1 MWSNTEIVER
11 LLNERACAFAQFAAR
26 NGLVLNGAKTQL
38 MIGGSAEPKDVASVS
53 VVVNNDVITPAPEIE
68 LLGVTFDRNFSTL
81 PQEVPGQ
88 RHQATVNEPTSNSLK
103 ATQVAINDVARTV
116 IGQSRGD
123 RVRIPDLLHRAG
135 LPSLNQIAV
144 KSVAI
149 EAWKAFQSTDGGS
162 ATQVAI
168 NDVARTV
175 IGQSRGDRVR
185 IPDLLH
191 RTGLPSL
198 NQIAV
203 KSVAIEAWKAFQS
216 TDGGSGAIK
225 YRDVPAIAGRHLVLV
240 IVLGIF
246 SLQIEPD
253 LFGELDISLIEVAG
267 LIAIVSLLVLVLLV
281 DAISAIV
288 HLGISLGQLEIGH
301 HFPLSLRQS
310 HVMDRGRAL
319 GPPQV
324 DGALGIGILQCPA
337 PNGGRDSWDSIQD
350 GLHGH
355 GSSGSGWGYHRTSPR
370 SVTTPHPGEE
380 RELIGI
386 VIQDGLIAT
395 EDSTMPG
402 TRIVL
407 KGDEPDPDPSPF
419 LFLSVE
425 HKRKNAEKP
434 YDPKRSCWVPDDDT
448 KFTEGLIEETSGG
461 KVKVKILKDKSIK
474 EFKQDQ
480 VTQVNPPKFDM
491 CEDMSGLTYLN
502 DASVLHN
509 LKVRYMANLIY
520 TYSGLFCIAVNPYQ
534 RFPIYTART
543 VDLYRL
549 KRRNEVPPH
558 IFAIAEG
565 SYHAMTLKGKN
576 QSILITGESGAGKT
590 ENTKKV
596 ITYFAFV
603 GSTVTKAATK
613 KKASLEDQVVQT
625 NPVMEA
631 YGNAKTVRNDNSSRF
646 GKFIRVW
653 FNNQGRMAGGDIE
666 VYLLEKS
673 RVTYQS
679 PDERSYHIF
688 YFLMTHKIDLHQS
701 CRLSDD
707 IYDYPLMS
715 MGKVK
720 VESIDDMEEMVI
732 MDEAFDILGFTPDEK
747 TNVYKVTSMCMILSR
762 MEFVGH
768 GEVTTA
774 KNVEAGTVLM
784 ELFKYCDAPDELY
797 DRFCN
802 PKIKIGMEWV
812 NKSQNLGA
820 VQVSV
825 GSIIKNIYGRLF
837 RYLVDMCNNTLVDPT
852 MKKVN
857 FIGVLDIAGFEIFE
871 FNTLEQ
877 LMINFVNEKLQQ
889 FFNHHMFVLE
899 QEEYLREGI
908 EWVSVDFGMDL
919 AACIDL
925 FEKPMGLIPIL
936 EEETIYP
943 KANDKTFEEKLKA
956 NHLGKHNN
964 FQRPNSKTDKDA
976 HFAVVHYAGTVSY
989 NVAGWLDK
997 NRDPVNDTVI
1007 DLFKKAK
1014 GCTLLNEI
1022 FADHAGQT
1030 KEEDD
1035 APPAG
1040 HRRGKKRMAVKSK
1053 TAAKQANFK
1062 TVCSYFKDQLNNL
1075 INMLMTTEPKAHKAM
1090 KMVKRPV
1097 TDEKKNIA
1105 ATHAVMEKI
1114 QMSKEK
1120 FGYGHTKIFFRAGV
1134 LGLMEEIRD
1143 DKVNELVTCLQS
1155 WIRGNDTR
1163 MAYKK
1168 LWDHK
1173 RGLYVAQRTIRNYLM
1188 GKKWLW
1194 WQLWLALKPNLKA
1207 GRFEEFKK
1215 ELAQKTKYASEHLDE
1230 VVKQREIAQKKNNV
1244 LVMEVHEMKGSLS
1257 GGVNAKQ
1264 DLIDKIAKIEDAKG
1278 ALNKELQMVNARYNS
1293 EQENIDGLAQTM
1305 RKLESSQGS
1314 LAKDIDEYENKLKII
1329 EEEKLDREEQIRQL
1343 KEEIAHQE
1351 DLIAKLNRERRGIND
1366 SKLKDEE
1373 QIQSYEDKCNH
1384 LGKLKMRLEK
1394 QLDEVEDSWEREK
1407 KYKQDIEKLKRQVE
1421 NNLKLTQEAVSDLER
1436 NRMEL
1441 SQSLQRKEKELGSLV
1456 GKIEDEQ
1463 TLGSKLNQQIKELQT
1478 RIEELDDEVEQERQS
1493 RVRADKAKANLRHEL
1508 DDLNEKL
1515 EETGSSTS
1523 AQIALNARREEEL
1536 AKLKKDLDECN
1547 ISHESTLAMLR
1558 QKHNGAISDM
1568 GEQIDILNKQKANDM
1583 QNRLDE
1589 IQRALHEADSS
1600 KRKLMVENC
1609 DLQHHMEESERHA
1622 AQLSKD
1628 KTSFTT
1634 QLDDAKRLAEV
1645 ETRERINL
1653 LGKMKNLEH
1662 DLETMREHLEE
1673 EYEAKQEIERQ
1684 LSKALADINLWKT
1697 RYETEGLART
1707 EEIERDKGKVAARL
1721 AEAEETISALQEKI
1735 GVLEKSKV
1743 RQTGELE
1750 EASADYERFNTTA
1763 AILEKRGRNFDKIIT
1778 EWKCKA
1784 DDLQGEIEASQ
1795 SECRNFSSEFFRIKS
1810 ANEELVEQLDTVK
1823 RENKNLAE
1831 EIKDLLDQLGE
1842 GGRSIH
1848 ELDKSRR
1855 RLEVEKEELQAAL
1868 EEAEAALEQEEN
1880 KVLRSQLEMAQVRQ
1894 EIDRRI
1900 QEKEEEFDHS
1910 KKNHMRA
1917 MDSMQASLEAEARS
1931 KEEALR
1937 IKKKLESDI
1946 NEMEIALDHANKAHA
1961 EAKKAIKRTHNQLSE
1976 VNQAIQDE
1984 RKVTIEVKEKLGLTD
1999 RKSNALAG
2007 DMEEAKALL
2016 DTAIRSQKQVELELQ
2031 DTREH
2036 NNDMQNLNNS
2046 LTNTKRKLESDIH
2059 QMHADLDNLLSG
2071 AKNSEEKAKK
2081 AMVDAGRL
2089 ADELR
2094 AEQEHSC
2101 TQERAVRI
2109 TEKNLSDIMEMA
2121 DEAARQ
2127 AAIAAQ
2133 QMPAKMEARIRELE
2147 FELGRTTQ
2155 LSSDTHKHVTKGE
2168 RKVKE
2173 LQFQSEENAKNQ
2185 ERITDLVDKL
2195 QQKIKSYKKQIEDA
2209 EEIAA
2214 INLAKF
2220 RKAQQELE
2228 EADERTKMAE
2238 DGVHK
2243 FRPVRGS
2250 SVMN

>member
-1 MWSNTEIVER
+1 
-11 LLNERACAFAQFAAR
+11 
-26 NGLVLNGAKTQL
+26 
-38 MIGGSAEPKDVASVS
+38 
-53 VVVNNDVITPAPEIE
+53 
-68 LLGVTFDRNFSTL
+68 
-81 PQEVPGQ
+81 
-88 RHQATVNEPTSNSLK
+88 
-103 ATQVAINDVARTV
+103 
-116 IGQSRGD
+116 
-123 RVRIPDLLHRAG
+123 
-135 LPSLNQIAV
+135 
-144 KSVAI
+144 
-149 EAWKAFQSTDGGS
+149 
-162 ATQVAI
+162 
-168 NDVARTV
+168 
-175 IGQSRGDRVR
+175 
-185 IPDLLH
+185 
-191 RTGLPSL
+191 
-198 NQIAV
+198 
-203 KSVAIEAWKAFQS
+203 
-216 TDGGSGAIK
+216 
-225 YRDVPAIAGRHLVLV
+225 
-240 IVLGIF
+240 
-246 SLQIEPD
+246 
-253 LFGELDISLIEVAG
+253 
-267 LIAIVSLLVLVLLV
+267 
-281 DAISAIV
+281 
-288 HLGISLGQLEIGH
+288 
-301 HFPLSLRQS
+301 
-310 HVMDRGRAL
+310 
-319 GPPQV
+319 
-324 DGALGIGILQCPA
+324 
-337 PNGGRDSWDSIQD
+337 
-350 GLHGH
+350 
-355 GSSGSGWGYHRTSPR
+355 
-370 SVTTPHPGEE
+370 
-380 RELIGI
+380 
-386 VIQDGLIAT
+386 
-395 EDSTMPG
+395 MPG

-407 KGDEPDPDPSPF
+407 KGDEPDPDPAPY

-434 YDPKRSCWVPDDDT
+434 YDPKRSCWVPDADT

-474 EFKQDQ
+474 EYKQDQ

-509 LKVRYMANLIY
+509 LKVRYVEKLIY

-534 RFPIYTART
+534 RFPIYTGRT
-543 VDLYRL
+543 VGLYRL

-565 SYHAMTLKGKN
+565 SYHAMSLKSKN

-603 GSTVTKAATK
+603 GSTGTAKADKSGK

-653 FNNQGRMAGGDIE
+653 FNSQGKMAGGDIE
-666 VYLLEKS
+666 TYLLEKS

-688 YFLMTHKIDLHQS
+688 YFLMTHKVDLHES
-701 CRLSDD
+701 CGLSDD

-720 VESIDDMEEMVI
+720 VESIDDGEEMMI
-732 MDEAFDILGFTPDEK
+732 MDEAFDILGFTRDEK
-747 TNVYKVTSMCMILSR
+747 YNVYKVTSMCMLLSR

-774 KNVEAGTVLM
+774 KNLEAGTVLM
-784 ELFKYCDAPDELY
+784 DLFKYCDAPDELY

-802 PKIKIGMEWV
+802 PKIKIGTEWV
-812 NKSQNLGA
+812 NKAQN
-820 VQVSV
+820 VTTVNVSV
-825 GSIIKNIYGRLF
+825 GSIIKNIFGRLF
-837 RYLVDMCNNTLVDPT
+837 RYLVDMCNNTLIDPT

-925 FEKPMGLIPIL
+925 FEKPMGLLPIL

-989 NVAGWLDK
+989 NVTGWLDK
-997 NRDPVNDTVI
+997 NRDPVNDSVI

-1014 GCTLLNEI
+1014 GCILLNEI
-1022 FADHAGQT
+1022 FADHPGQT

-1035 APPAG
+1035 APPPG
-1040 HRRGKKRMAVKSK
+1040 HRRGKKRVVVKSK

-1075 INMLMTTEPKAHKAM
+1075 INMLMTTEPSFIRCIVPNSHKKAGVVDPFLVMHQLTCNGVLEGIRICRKGFPNRVLYGDFRQRYAILAPKEAHKAM

-1105 ATHAVMEKI
+1105 ATRAVMEKI
-1114 QMSKEK
+1114 QMSTEK

-1143 DKVNELVTCLQS
+1143 DKVNELVTYLQS
-1155 WIRGNDTR
+1155 WIRGYHAR
-1163 MAYKK
+1163 KAYKK

-1173 RGLYVAQRTIRNYLM
+1173 RGLYVSQRTIRSYMM

-1194 WQLWLALKPNLKA
+1194 WQLWLALKPQLKA
-1207 GRFEEFKK
+1207 GRFEEFKQ
-1215 ELAQKTKYASEHLDE
+1215 ELAQKTKYASEHLGD
-1230 VVKQREIAQKKNNV
+1230 VIRQREIAEKKNTE
-1244 LVMEVHEMKGSLS
+1244 LAKEVEEMRQSLS
-1257 GGVNAKQ
+1257 GGANAKQ
-1264 DLIDKIAKIEDAKG
+1264 DLIDKIAKIEETKA
-1278 ALNKELQMVNARYNS
+1278 ALNKELQTVNNRFNV
-1293 EQENIDGLAQTM
+1293 EQENIDGLAQIM
-1305 RKLESSQGS
+1305 QKLESSQGS
-1314 LAKDIDEYENKLKII
+1314 LGKEIEEYENKLAII
-1329 EEEKLDREEQIRQL
+1329 EEEKKDRDEQVKQL

-1351 DLIAKLNRERRGIND
+1351 DMIAKLNREKRGIND

-1373 QIQSYEDKCNH
+1373 QIQAYEDKCNH
-1384 LGKLKMRLEK
+1384 LGKLKLRLEK
-1394 QLDEVEDSWEREK
+1394 QLDEIEDSWEREK

-1421 NNLKLTQEAVSDLER
+1421 GNLKLTQEAVGDLER
-1436 NRMEL
+1436 NRMEI
-1441 SQSLQRKEKELGSLV
+1441 SQALQRKEKELGSLA

-1478 RIEELDDEVEQERQS
+1478 RIEELDDELEQERQA
-1493 RVRADKAKANLRHEL
+1493 RVRADKARGNLRHEL

-1515 EETGSSTS
+1515 EETGSNTT
-1523 AQIALNARREEEL
+1523 AQIALNSRREEEL
-1536 AKLKKDLDECN
+1536 MKLKKELEECN
-1547 ISHESTLAMLR
+1547 INHESTLAMLR
-1558 QKHNGAISDM
+1558 QKHNSAIADM
-1568 GEQIDILNKQKANDM
+1568 GEQIDNLNKQKAKAEKERNATAQELEENIAMLQQDRQEKAVSEKNGKMIANNISDM
-1583 QNRLDE
+1583 SGRLDE

-1600 KRKLMVENC
+1600 KRKLVVENC
-1609 DLQHHMEESERHA
+1609 DLQHHMEEAERFA

-1628 KTSFTT
+1628 KTSLTT
-1634 QLDDAKRLAEV
+1634 QLDDSKRLAEA

-1662 DLETMREHLEE
+1662 DLELMRDQLEE

-1743 RQTGELE
+1743 RLTGELE
-1750 EASADYERFNTTA
+1750 DISTDYERFNTNA
-1763 AILEKRGRNFDKIIT
+1763 AILEKRGRNFDKVIT
-1778 EWKCKA
+1778 EWKCKG

-1795 SECRNFSSEFFRIKS
+1795 AECRNFSSEFFRIKS

-1855 RLEVEKEELQAAL
+1855 RLEIEKEELQAAL

-1880 KVLRSQLEMAQVRQ
+1880 KVLRSQLEMSQVRQ

-1910 KKNHMRA
+1910 KKNHLRA
-1917 MDSMQASLEAEARS
+1917 MDSMQASLEAETRA

-1961 EAKKAIKRTHNQLSE
+1961 EAKKAIKRTHNQLCE
-1976 VNQAIQDE
+1976 VTQAIQNE
-1984 RKVTIEVKEKLGLTD
+1984 RKVTTEVKERLGLTE
-1999 RKSNALAG
+1999 RKANALAG
-2007 DMEEAKALL
+2007 EMEEATALL
-2016 DTAIRSQKQVELELQ
+2016 DGAIRSQKQVELELQ
-2031 DTREH
+2031 DTREQTH
-2036 NNDMQNLNNS
+2036 EMNNLNNS

-2059 QMHADLDNLLSG
+2059 QMHADLDNLLTN

-2094 AEQEHSC
+2094 AEQEHSNA
-2101 TQERAVRI
+2101 QERAVRI
-2109 TEKNLSDIMEMA
+2109 TEKNLADLAAMA

-2127 AAIAAQ
+2127 AAFAAQ
-2133 QMPAKMEARIRELE
+2133 QMPAKLEARVRELE
-2147 FELGRTTQ
+2147 FELAKTTQ
-2155 LSSDTHKHVTKGE
+2155 LSAESHKQATKGE

-2185 ERITDLVDKL
+2185 ERITELVDKL

-2220 RKAQQELE
+2220 RKSQQELE
-2228 EADERTKMAE
+2228 EADERTRMAE
-2238 DGVHK
+2238 DGVTK
-2243 FRPVRGS
+2243 FRQSRAP
-2250 SVMN
+2250 SVFN